1 MSGGPVPVG
10 AALPLEPPGAT
21 RTARIGVSACI
32 MHADPQRPLFKG
44 KTLLYAEESMLGWIM
59 AGGALPFLLPRASG
73 PIGVRELLGQVDGVI
88 LQGGVDMS
96 PRHYGEEPVRQEWS
110 GDPARDVYEME
121 LVRTCLELD
130 LPVLGV
136 CRGAQVLNVALGGS
150 LYQDIETMHDGRR
163 VHRNWD
169 IYDRHG
175 HDVVIE
181 PGSWLGHWYGAAAG
195 AGVGVGAA
203 GGGSLKARI
212 NSVHHQGL
220 KTLGRDVVV
229 EARSDPDGVVEAIR
243 YEGRVHGHRPF
254 AYGVQWHPEF
264 LTTTPIEGQLEP
276 ETLLRGFLAEIR
288 ARQHPRP
295 EGSAPP

>member
-1 MSGGPVPVG
+1 MTGGPVP
-10 AALPLEPPGAT
+10 ASTPRA
-21 RTARIGVSACI
+21 ARIGVSACI

-73 PIGVRELLGQVDGVI
+73 AIGVRELLGQVDGVI

-181 PGSWLGHWYGAAAG
+181 PGSWLGRWYGGVGG
-195 AGVGVGAA
+195 AGGA
-203 GGGSLKARI
+203 GGASGATSATIKARI
-212 NSVHHQGL
+212 NSVHHQAL
-220 KTLGRDVVV
+220 KSLGRDVVV

-243 YEGRVHGHRPF
+243 YEGRVQGHWPF

-288 ARQHPRP
+288 ARQHTRP
-295 EGSAPP
+295 EGCAPP

>member
-1 MSGGPVPVG
+1 
-10 AALPLEPPGAT
+10 
-21 RTARIGVSACI
+21 

-181 PGSWLGHWYGAAAG
+181 PGSWLERWYGG
-195 AGVGVGAA
+195 AGAA
-203 GGGSLKARI
+203 GGASDAASASSAIMKARI

-243 YEGRVHGHRPF
+243 YEGRVQGHRPF

-264 LTTTPIEGQLEP
+264 LTTTPIEGQLAP

-288 ARQHPRP
+288 ARQHTRP
-295 EGSAPP
+295 EGCAPP